1 MKSNSTKGRVL
12 AGLAALTFVAAACGG
27 DDDSASTAQPTPAP
41 STAATSA
48 APTDAPTATTA
59 ASPETTAASPESTAA
74 ASTTPAAPK
83 ELATAPGFD
92 GTTIRVGSITA
103 MSGVAAVIGTQLAAG
118 QDVFWKYYNEEHG
131 GIAGKYPVEFVVED
145 NLYDPTTTVQKYN
158 GMKNDIVML
167 SQVMGT
173 APTLA
178 LLPLLES
185 DNVVAAPASQDAL
198 WVREQQLFPIIEPYQ
213 IDTINAMDYV
223 MNEGGGQGKTV
234 GAVIQNDVYGEAGL
248 EGLEFAAEQMGFD
261 VAAVARYKVGDQDFT
276 AQVNELKSAGV
287 EIVFAVALPTEFSK
301 ILGTAAAGGY
311 APLWIGQSPAWVD
324 LLLGTPLKDY
334 MTENVLIAAVG
345 PEWGDP
351 EVPAAVEFADR
362 VAKYK
367 PDQTPNYYFS
377 FGYFQ
382 AQGAA
387 QLLEK
392 AVELGSL
399 DRDGIVAAMNS
410 IDVLT
415 FEGLAGDYEYGTPEE
430 RNPSRVTTIF
440 EVDPEGPFGL
450 NALKYNFSSDA
461 AAAFEFPLS
470 QG

>member
-1 MKSNSTKGRVL
+1 MKRHSTKGRVL
-12 AGLAALTFVAAACGG
+12 AVLAAVTFVAASCGD
-27 DDDSASTAQPTPAP
+27 DDDSASTAQPTPVPSAADT
-41 STAATSA
+41 STAT
-48 APTDAPTATTA
+48 TEAPTATA
-59 ASPETTAASPESTAA
+59 AMPSATTAPGA
-74 ASTTPAAPK
+74 TPARPVK
-83 ELATAPGFD
+83 LAKAPGFD
-92 GTTIRVGSITA
+92 GETIRVGSITA
-103 MSGVAAVIGTQLAAG
+103 LSGVAAVIGTQLAAG
-118 QDVFWKYYNEEHG
+118 QDVFWKYYNDERG
-131 GIAGKYPVEFVVED
+131 GIAGKYPVELVVED
-145 NLYDPTTTVQKYN
+145 SLYDSTTAVQKYN
-158 GMKNDIVML
+158 QIKNDIVMV

-198 WVREQQLFPIIEPYQ
+198 WVREQQLFPVIEPYQ

-276 AQVNELKSAGV
+276 AQVNQLKSAGA

-301 ILGTAAAGGY
+301 ILGTAAASGY
-311 APLWIGQSPAWVD
+311 APQWIGQSPAWVD

-334 MTENVLIAAVG
+334 MTHNVLIAAVG

-382 AQGAA
+382 ARAAA

-410 IDVLT
+410 LDVLT
-415 FEGLAGDYEYGTPEE
+415 FDGLAGDYQYGPPEQ
-430 RNPSRVTTIF
+430 RNPSRVTTVF
-440 EVDPEGPFGL
+440 KVDPEGPFGL
-450 NALKYNFSSDA
+450 EALKYNFSSDA
-461 AAAFEFPLS
+461 ATAYEFPVS
-470 QG
+470 PG

>member
-1 MKSNSTKGRVL
+1 MKRHSTTGRVL
-12 AGLAALTFVAAACGG
+12 AVLAALTFVAASCG
-27 DDDSASTAQPTPAP
+27 DDDNSASTAGSTPAP
-41 STAATSA
+41 TTAAGSA
-48 APTDAPTATTA
+48 AATAAPTATTA
-59 ASPETTAASPESTAA
+59 APAATTAPGAA
-74 ASTTPAAPK
+74 TTTPAPPK

-92 GTTIRVGSITA
+92 GKTIRVGSITA
-103 MSGVAAVIGTQLAAG
+103 LSGVAAVIGTQLAAG
-118 QDVFWKYYNEEHG
+118 QDVFWKYYNEQQG
-131 GIAGKYPVEFVVED
+131 GIAGKYPVELVVED
-145 NLYDPTTTVQKYN
+145 NLYDSTTTVQKYN
-158 GMKNDIVML
+158 AIKNDIVMV

-213 IDTINAMDYV
+213 VDTINAMDYV

-248 EGLEFAAEQMGFD
+248 EGLQFASDQMGFD
-261 VAAVARYKVGDQDFT
+261 VAAVTRYKVGDQDFT
-276 AQVNELKSAGV
+276 AQVNELQSAGC
-287 EIVFAVALPTEFSK
+287 EIVFAVMLPTEFSK
-301 ILGTAAAGGY
+301 VLGTAAAVGY
-311 APLWIGQSPAWVD
+311 TPQWIGQSPAWVD

-334 MTENVLIAAVG
+334 LSQNVLIAAVG

-351 EVPAAVEFADR
+351 DVPAAAEFADR
-362 VAKYK
+362 VATYK

-382 AQGAA
+382 AQAAA

-392 AVELGSL
+392 AVEMGSL

-410 IDVLT
+410 LDVLT
-415 FEGLAGDYEYGTPEE
+415 FDGLAGDYEYGTPEE
-430 RNPSRVTTIF
+430 RNPSRVTTVF
-440 EVDPEGPFGL
+440 QVDPEGPFGL
-450 NALKYNFSSDA
+450 HALKYNFTSDA
-461 AAAFEFPLS
+461 ATAFAFPVAES
-470 QG
+470 

>member
-1 MKSNSTKGRVL
+1 MKRHPTKGRVL
-12 AGLAALTFVAAACGG
+12 AGLAALTFVAASCGG

-59 ASPETTAASPESTAA
+59 ASAETTEPGAAT
-74 ASTTPAAPK
+74 TTPAPPT

-92 GTTIRVGSITA
+92 GETIRVGSITA
-103 MSGVAAVIGTQLAAG
+103 LSGVAAVIGTQLAAG
-118 QDVFWKYYNEEHG
+118 QDVFWKYYNDEIG
-131 GIAGKYPVEFVVED
+131 GIAGKYPVELVVED
-145 NLYDPTTTVQKYN
+145 SLYDSTTTVQKYN
-158 GMKNDIVML
+158 EIKNDIVMV

-248 EGLEFAAEQMGFD
+248 EGLEFAAEQMGFE
-261 VAAVARYKVGDQDFT
+261 VAAVTRYKVGDQDFT
-276 AQVNELKSAGV
+276 AQVNELKSAGA

-311 APLWIGQSPAWVD
+311 APQWIGQSPAWVD

-334 MTENVLIAAVG
+334 MTQNVLIAAVG

-351 EVPAAVEFADR
+351 DVPAAVEFADR

-382 AQGAA
+382 AQAAA

-392 AVELGSL
+392 AAELGSL
-399 DRDGIVAAMNS
+399 DRDGIVEAMNS
-410 IDVLT
+410 LDVLT
-415 FEGLAGDYEYGTPEE
+415 FEGLAGDYQYGTPEE
-430 RNPSRVTTIF
+430 RDPSRVTTVF

-461 AAAFEFPLS
+461 AAAFEFPVS
-470 QG
+470 EG